1 MPRLEMPVAMLSI
14 FGPRPPNRRLLE
26 DPPGQQAVRFR
37 DSSNAFFDAPSI
49 NMYFNG
55 IYYPNW
61 HIYKGLPPSSLKF
74 DVISHAFYAFAHV
87 KEDGTVFLSDEWA
100 DSQMEVDGTQGCLR
114 SFADLKKK
122 YSVLRVVLSVGG
134 GGAASE
140 PFPAAASTDET
151 RERFAQTAKE
161 LVTSYGLDGIDVDWE
176 HPSNPQ
182 QGADYVRL
190 LATLRAYL
198 PAPQYT
204 LTSAIGCGEWCLQHI
219 NLAAA
224 SYYLDLV
231 NVMTYDFSGPWVPS
245 TEHHAQ
251 LWSPRRPHNQ
261 HCQLSCHSAVNYLV
275 SHGVPTNK
283 ILLGV
288 PAYGR
293 SFTGTRGLGH
303 SYSGHA
309 GEEGTFEYKDLPRPD
324 SKEYVDENTGA
335 AFCVG
340 GDGGFV
346 TYDNARTVRMKA
358 DYVKQNRLAGLFYWT
373 GTGDKTDNQSS
384 LVWNGYVGMH
394 S

>member
-1 MPRLEMPVAMLSI
+1 M
-14 FGPRPPNRRLLE
+14 
-26 DPPGQQAVRFR
+26 
-37 DSSNAFFDAPSI
+37 
-49 NMYFNG
+49 
-55 IYYPNW
+55 
-61 HIYKGLPPSSLKF
+61 
-74 DVISHAFYAFAHV
+74 
-87 KEDGTVFLSDEWA
+87 
-100 DSQMEVDGTQGCLR
+100 
-114 SFADLKKK
+114 
-122 YSVLRVVLSVGG
+122 
-134 GGAASE
+134 
-140 PFPAAASTDET
+140 
-151 RERFAQTAKE
+151 
-161 LVTSYGLDGIDVDWE
+161 
-176 HPSNPQ
+176 
-182 QGADYVRL
+182 
-190 LATLRAYL
+190 
-198 PAPQYT
+198 
-204 LTSAIGCGEWCLQHI
+204 
-219 NLAAA
+219 
-224 SYYLDLV
+224 
-231 NVMTYDFSGPWVPS
+231 
-245 TEHHAQ
+245 
-251 LWSPRRPHNQ
+251 
-261 HCQLSCHSAVNYLV
+261 
-275 SHGVPTNK
+275 PTNK